1 MGFLEKVEQWVEKK
15 VNPAE
20 HHLEVTN
27 KSQMELMMAFGE
39 DRSGVWIDAYSRRFR
54 ELIDE
59 PESNLFDRLAD
70 SETHNDAI
78 EEIKRKLY
86 H

>member
-1 MGFLEKVEQWVEKK
+1 MGMLEKIGQWVEEK
-15 VNPAE
+15 VDPAE
-20 HHLEVTN
+20 HRLEVTN
-27 KSQMELMMAFGE
+27 KAQIELMMAFGE
-39 DRSGVWIDAYSRRFR
+39 DAYSRRFR

-59 PESNLFDRLAD
+59 EGSVLFNRLAD

-78 EEIKRKLY
+78 EEVKRKLY

>member
-1 MGFLEKVEQWVEKK
+1 MGMLEKIGQWVEEK
-15 VNPAE
+15 VDPAE
-20 HHLEVTN
+20 HRLEVTN
-27 KSQMELMMAFGE
+27 KAQIELMMAFGE
-39 DRSGVWIDAYSRRFR
+39 DKSGVWIDAYSRRFR

-59 PESNLFDRLAD
+59 EGSVLFNRLAD

-78 EEIKRKLY
+78 EEVKRKLY

>member
-1 MGFLEKVEQWVEKK
+1 MFEKIEAWVEKK
-15 VNPAE
+15 VDPAE

-27 KSQMELMMAFGE
+27 KAQIELMMAFGE
-39 DRSGVWIDAYSRRFR
+39 DKSGVWIDAYSRRFR

-59 PESNLFDRLAD
+59 PGSDLFDRLAD
-70 SETHNDAI
+70 GETHADAI
-78 EEIKRKLY
+78 EEIKKKLY